1 MSKID
6 DALSSTFGVSPSP
19 DALQYLVPTVADT
32 QSPSVI
38 VSSST
43 DTDDV
48 FTDATEALDDL
59 IKTGMDSLVDIISI
73 ARTEE
78 SPRAFEVMN
87 TVMTT
92 LAALNMQRIEVLE
105 RKAKLEKL
113 TKTEG
118 DSTQPSSEST
128 FNNNVFFVGTTN
140 DLKQQLAKLRME
152 QNI

>member
-19 DALQYLVPTVADT
+19 DALQYPVPTVSVA
-32 QSPSVI
+32 QQPSII
-38 VSSST
+38 VPSS

-113 TKTEG
+113 TKSEG
-118 DSTQPSSEST
+118 DSSQPSSEST

-152 QNI
+152 QNT